1 MYSLRCI
8 SMGAQGHLGKRKE
21 VGHEPENR
29 VDTREAQPEQ
39 WQRDGEKL
47 RYFREIWEI
56 ESTMA
61 MG

>member
-1 MYSLRCI
+1 
-8 SMGAQGHLGKRKE
+8 MGAQGHLGKRKE